1 MDTLRALA
9 PPDGLNFPPLFNKP
23 LSSDSARITRLEH
36 AVQTLS
42 DDINTMAPTIV
53 RMVAIEGDVKGLVKQ
68 LQTLTN
74 QNGQSASG
82 TVPVEQQSESPPASA
97 RGKKIPEGDVA
108 KGTEPAKADEA
119 KAGPAASS
127 SLVTPEAA
135 SKGQLPPKGAASPI
149 SRSKSKRK
157 ARPKKPIALTAPKA
171 PPPNSVSGSVVNM
184 RIGDRPHKTRLVL
197 DVTAKTPVKMSMI
210 NHDKTLVIDL
220 VRLRWGGRDVWASD
234 HTRLITGGSVK
245 DGRLYVNLKRASTYK
260 SLILS
265 PSRSDKNFR
274 LVIDLFDKA
283 P

>member
-9 PPDGLNFPPLFNKP
+9 PPDGLSFTPLFNQP

-42 DDINTMAPTIV
+42 DDINTMAPTVV

-74 QNGQSASG
+74 QNQQSASG
-82 TVPVEQQSESPPASA
+82 TIPTEQQPESPPASA
-97 RGKKIPEGDVA
+97 GGKKIPEGDVA

-119 KAGPAASS
+119 KAGPVASS

-149 SRSKSKRK
+149 SKSKAK
-157 ARPKKPIALTAPKA
+157 LSKPIALTAPKA
-171 PPPNSVSGSVVNM
+171 PPANAVSGSVVNM
-184 RIGDRPHKTRLVL
+184 RIGDWPHKTRLVL
-197 DVTAKTPVKMSMI
+197 DVTAKIPVKMRMI
-210 NHDKTLVIDL
+210 NHNKTLVIDL
-220 VRLRWGGRDVWASD
+220 AYLRWGGRDVWASD
-234 HTRLITGGSVK
+234 HTQLITDGHVK

-274 LVIDLFDKA
+274 LVIDLFDKGL
-283 P
+283 